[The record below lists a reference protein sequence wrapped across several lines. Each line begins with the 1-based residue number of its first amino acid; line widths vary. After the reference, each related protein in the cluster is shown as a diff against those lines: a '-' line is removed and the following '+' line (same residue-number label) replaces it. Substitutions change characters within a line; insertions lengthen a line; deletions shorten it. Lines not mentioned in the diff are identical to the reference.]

1 MKFVERND
9 QVTSDF
15 FSLFLRNDWFEIVL
29 SMLNTHRG
37 ELTLTGFFLKTVSC
51 LLILFMDGGEK

>member
-37 ELTLTGFFLKTVSC
+37 ELTLTVFIKKKNK
-51 LLILFMDGGEK
+51 LLAVY